1 MNPGHSFTK
10 TERISI
16 QKEIDLLF
24 AEGASFPVYPLRI
37 IYLEKKPVSGVPVSI
52 LVSVPKKRFKRAVKR
67 NRVKR
72 WIRESYRLNKDA
84 LCESLAAAD
93 KGLLIAFVYV
103 GKELYDFATMET
115 AMKKAL
121 HKIAPKPPQGG
132 LE

>member
-1 MNPGHSFTK
+1 LNTGHSFTK
-10 TERISI
+10 AERISI

-24 AEGASFPVYPLRI
+24 EEGNSFLVYPLRI
-37 IYLEKKPVSGVPVSI
+37 IYLQKKPVAGVSVSI

-72 WIRESYRLNKDA
+72 WIRESYRLNKNT

-103 GKELYDFATMET
+103 GKELYDFATME
-115 AMKKAL
+115 AAVKKAL
-121 HKIAPKPPQGG
+121 PVLIEKSA
-132 LE
+132 

>member
-1 MNPGHSFTK
+1 LNPGHSFTK
-10 TERISI
+10 AERISI

-24 AEGASFPVYPLRI
+24 AEGASFLVYPLRI
-37 IYLEKKPVSGVPVSI
+37 IYLQKKPVSGVPVSI

-72 WIRESYRLNKDA
+72 WIRESYRLNKNT

-103 GKELYDFATMET
+103 GKELYDFATME
-115 AMKKAL
+115 AAVKKAL
-121 HKIAPKPPQGG
+121 PVLTEKSA
-132 LE
+132 

>member
-1 MNPGHSFTK
+1 MNPEHSFTK
-10 TERISI
+10 AERISI

-24 AEGASFPVYPLRI
+24 EAGNSFLVYPLRI
-37 IYLEKKPVSGVPVSI
+37 IYLQKKPVSGVPVSI

-72 WIRESYRLNKDA
+72 WIRESYRLNKNT

-103 GKELYDFATMET
+103 GKGLYDFAILEA

-121 HKIAPKPPQGG
+121 PVLTEKSA
-132 LE
+132 